1 MNPAELER
9 YARHFVLPGVGVAG
23 QEKLKQAR
31 VLCIGA
37 GGVGSPVLTYLAAAG
52 VGHLAVMD
60 ADCVDSSNLQRQIL
74 FTEDDLGQSKA
85 LAAKQRLQ
93 AQNSLIQVRGI
104 DENLTLENAL
114 ATIQPFDLVI
124 DGSDN
129 FTTRFLVND
138 ACVQLNK
145 PFISASV
152 FQFSAQLAL
161 LQPKDHSCYRCLF
174 PEKPKPDELP
184 NCNEAGV
191 FGAVTGM
198 VGTMACSLALN
209 YLLGEVVAPA
219 LHQIDA
225 KRLSVRSVKL
235 QRNEDCL
242 ACRQNVAFPQ
252 LLLEEEQK
260 HQQAACETACLLE
273 SALALE
279 PECSVY
285 ELGNK
290 LNQGAVLLDVR
301 EPWERALLEI
311 PGHTVHMPLGQLE
324 MSKLD
329 ANQHY
334 IVYCKVGARSAYAVK
349 LLSQAGFDVENLA
362 GGIMA
367 WQSQIACA

>member
-1 MNPAELER
+1 MKPAELER

-74 FTEDDLGQSKA
+74 FTEDDLGRPKA
-85 LAAKQRLQ
+85 LAAQQRLQ
-93 AQNSLIQVRGI
+93 AQNSMIQVQGI
-104 DENLTLENAL
+104 NENLTIDNAL
-114 ATIQPFDLVI
+114 EVMQSFDLVI

-174 PEKPKPDELP
+174 PEQPRPDELP

-209 YLLGEVVAPA
+209 YLLGEVVAPV
-219 LHQIDA
+219 LYQIDA
-225 KRLSVRSVKL
+225 KMLSVRSVKL
-235 QRNEDCL
+235 QRNEDCP

-252 LLLEEEQK
+252 LLLEEEQE
-260 HQQAACETACLLE
+260 HQQTCEAACLLE
-273 SALALE
+273 PALERE
-279 PECSVY
+279 PECSVD
-285 ELGNK
+285 ELESR

-301 EPWERALLEI
+301 ELWERALVEI

-324 MSKLD
+324 MSTLD
-329 ANQHY
+329 ASQHY
-334 IVYCKVGARSAYAVK
+334 IVYCKVGARSAHAVK

-367 WQSQIACA
+367 WQSQNTLV

>member
-1 MNPAELER
+1 MKPAELER

-23 QEKLKQAR
+23 QEKLKLGGS
-31 VLCIGA
+31 VMHWCW
-37 GGVGSPVLTYLAAAG
+37 GVGSPVLTYLAAAG

-74 FTEDDLGQSKA
+74 FTEDDLGRPKA
-85 LAAKQRLQ
+85 LAAQQRLQ
-93 AQNSLIQVRGI
+93 AQNSMIQVQGI
-104 DENLTLENAL
+104 NENLTIENAL
-114 ATIQPFDLVI
+114 EVMRFFDLVI

-129 FTTRFLVND
+129 FTARFLVND

-209 YLLGEVVAPA
+209 YLLGEVIAPA

-225 KRLSVRSVKL
+225 RALSVRSVKL
-235 QRNEDCL
+235 QRNEDCP
-242 ACRQNVAFPQ
+242 ACRQKVDFPQ

-260 HQQAACETACLLE
+260 HQQTCEATCLE
-273 SALALE
+273 SALERA
-279 PECSVY
+279 PECSVD
-285 ELGNK
+285 ELESR

-301 EPWERALLEI
+301 ELWERALIAI

-324 MSKLD
+324 MSSLD

-334 IVYCKVGARSAYAVK
+334 IVYCKVGARSAHAVK
-349 LLSQAGFDVENLA
+349 LLSQVGFDVENLA

-367 WQSQIACA
+367 WQSQNTLV